1 MKNVRQSTDER
12 FGRILKGIRVG
23 NLDDADEAW
32 LLSKCLFKYSS
43 TKPEMQTRE
52 MADFV
57 HREMLDGNVYTILV
71 PTNKKVQIL
80 NDAVLNKI
88 PGNIYQLHAK
98 DVQITGRCATLIE
111 NKAVR
116 DKIKALDKDPRLTA
130 GLESCLKIKIGSKVM
145 LRRNLDVSR
154 GLCNGAIGEI
164 LKFVVHSG
172 NKKKV
177 EGLQVKFSK
186 CTTDI
191 KRVKSEFFIHKFNDR
206 NFKIQRE
213 QFPVSL
219 AYAMTVHKAQGLTL
233 EYAMVDCGK
242 DIFDVGQIYVALSR
256 ITSSDNLKI
265 VSFNS
270 SKLRPSIDAW
280 NEYIRLGSNSVPSN
294 TSSFNPR
301 PSRKCSVNDIDYVG
315 SRKSTDVMQI
325 IEDPRAV
332 ETPCTGTFE
341 NKNSVVCYANSTV
354 QSLLNI
360 IPFSSIKDLSE
371 LGNISVRHKKCM
383 ISSLSALRKEIGHGF
398 HLEERHDP
406 AEFFYYLMGAP
417 AYATLKSS
425 FEIQFNQRYQCSN
438 PICNVVVSDHTY
450 PKVVY
455 DIQAALINRSVQ
467 RSFLT

>member
-1 MKNVRQSTDER
+1 
-12 FGRILKGIRVG
+12 
-23 NLDDADEAW
+23 
-32 LLSKCLFKYSS
+32 
-43 TKPEMQTRE
+43 
-52 MADFV
+52 
-57 HREMLDGNVYTILV
+57 
-71 PTNKKVQIL
+71 
-80 NDAVLNKI
+80 
-88 PGNIYQLHAK
+88 
-98 DVQITGRCATLIE
+98 
-111 NKAVR
+111 
-116 DKIKALDKDPRLTA
+116 
-130 GLESCLKIKIGSKVM
+130 
-145 LRRNLDVSR
+145 
-154 GLCNGAIGEI
+154 
-164 LKFVVHSG
+164 
-172 NKKKV
+172 
-177 EGLQVKFSK
+177 
-186 CTTDI
+186 
-191 KRVKSEFFIHKFNDR
+191 
-206 NFKIQRE
+206 
-213 QFPVSL
+213 
-219 AYAMTVHKAQGLTL
+219 
-233 EYAMVDCGK
+233 MVDCGK

-325 IEDPRAV
+325 IEDPLAV

-354 QSLLNI
+354 QCLLNI

-417 AYATLKSS
+417 AYATLKPS
-425 FEIQFNQRYQCSN
+425 FEIQFNERYQCSN
-438 PICNVVVSDHTY
+438 PKCNVVVSDHTY

-455 DIQAALINRSVQ
+455 DIQATSINRSVQ
-467 RSFLT
+467 QLLDLSLQSTPEAERLCNVCQVPIIHHQSIISTSDYFVVKITPVHENGSFAKRVTKVKQIPTSNVRIRNQVYKFKCMVSHCGNSNPEDAHYIAWVKMNKRWYSISDERIDGHQQWPQNGWEDVNKKSPYLLFYSR